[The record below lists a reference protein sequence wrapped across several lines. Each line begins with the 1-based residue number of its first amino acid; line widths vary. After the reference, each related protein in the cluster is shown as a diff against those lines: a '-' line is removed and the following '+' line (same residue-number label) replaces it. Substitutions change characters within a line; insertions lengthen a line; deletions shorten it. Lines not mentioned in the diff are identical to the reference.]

1 MTNLKQK
8 QQFIEECKST
18 YTKQKTAINT
28 LRSDIEKD
36 NASLSDIQAQYKTLI
51 MNNEHDKA
59 DKLFSQIEALQSKI
73 RAKQNRLKVMEHAM
87 FDVTLEVDK
96 KMNSVLLNIHKDF
109 YDENKALIDEYEE
122 AKQKLKEIEAEM
134 EKVNSQSRQ
143 YNHQCAV
150 FVQNMY
156 RENDIDDRS
165 RKTSGYGG
173 VPFTVKE

>member
-8 QQFIEECKST
+8 QQFIEKCKST

-36 NASLSDIQAQYKTLI
+36 NASLSDTQAQYKTLI

-87 FDVTLEVDK
+87 FDVALEVDK
-96 KMNSVLLNIHKDF
+96 KMNSVLLNIHQDF
-109 YDENKALIDEYEE
+109 YDENKSLVDDYEK

-134 EKVNSQSRQ
+134 EKVNSQSEQYGRQ
-143 YNHQCAV
+143 CVTFA
-150 FVQNMY
+150 QNMY
-156 RENDIDDRS
+156 RENNIDYRS
-165 RKTSGYGG
+165 LKTSGNGG
-173 VPFTVKE
+173 VPFTVKK